1 MSKVYTLL
9 MILCSCVFVKSSV
22 CSNNNEFS
30 FHVVIK
36 NDSQKKI
43 DSHPFFFRMTI
54 KTRRTKISNNQ
65 DRFDLFGIR
74 LKVNESKMVHVPN
87 TKVKKIQYL
96 ETHGHKIEKNCKAN
110 TINVL
115 IRNVLISQGAS
126 LTKNSTIPKLF
137 KQVYGDSQHKIRYG
151 TVIGYMPAM
160 QYHTI
165 LFDDGDQETVRR
177 HQIHRNTDEPATGSE
192 DFADMLKV
200 VPGAYCRVGHAG
212 TTGLHNSSFFLD
224 PEILPIGASI
234 MARIAERRLSS

>member
-1 MSKVYTLL
+1 
-9 MILCSCVFVKSSV
+9 
-22 CSNNNEFS
+22 
-30 FHVVIK
+30 
-36 NDSQKKI
+36 
-43 DSHPFFFRMTI
+43 MTI
-54 KTRRTKISNNQ
+54 KTRRTKISNDQ

-96 ETHGHKIEKNCKAN
+96 ETHGHKIEKNCKAT

-115 IRNVLISQGAS
+115 IRNVLISKGAS

-165 LFDDGDQETVRR
+165 LFDDNHATT
-177 HQIHRNTDEPATGSE
+177 NTDLLRENKWERIYWKNECAGEHYIDYGP
-192 DFADMLKV
+192 DCPKCFAFLGVGKEAWSRCHMCGLNE
-200 VPGAYCRVGHAG
+200 PGAMWSTRFSEMRDQVLY
-212 TTGLHNSSFFLD
+212 D
-224 PEILPIGASI
+224 E
-234 MARIAERRLSS
+234 